1 MQNYSSYYIK
11 HGNNLP
17 RLLVGD
23 FREEE
28 KQNQLALD
36 KTSLE
41 ISEIEN
47 NIKKVTIEEKTL
59 KDNSE
64 KIIEKQQKLKECHSQ
79 VLMQITKVRA
89 EIRDKDEDTK
99 SIEDL
104 KR

>member
-1 MQNYSSYYIK
+1 M
-11 HGNNLP
+11 
-17 RLLVGD
+17 GD

-36 KTSLE
+36 NTSLE

-64 KIIEKQQKLKECHSQ
+64 KIIQKQLKLKECHSQ